1 MTNLTKEEYARLHLK
16 AKRGMLTAEERAALE
31 AYEAAAQPAPQTPV
45 PADTETL
52 LCCPYCGH
60 ATITTQIVS
69 DVTYRKP
76 ATVIAMMFAPLI
88 AVVLAFLLRN
98 MFVTVLALI
107 VVIVSALVPMW
118 AFYRGNYSVT
128 HKYYVCKR
136 CGYAERDT
144 KWKIVNDGGKAIEAV
159 AMGIGLTLVLI
170 FSVFMISKN
179 ADAER
184 LAMEARRIGVN
195 VNQIARTLNAEAKGR
210 GGMLRSDTL
219 NGCEK
224 GLEEVRGELSKLA
237 REVETLRQDFGSDMF
252 SALMYSDDP
261 GRLRRLVNYWFG
273 MGGDA

>member
-1 MTNLTKEEYARLHLK
+1 MASLTKEEYARLHLK
-16 AKRGMLTAEERAALE
+16 AKRGMLAAEERAALE

-170 FSVFMISKN
+170 FSVFVISKN
-179 ADAER
+179 VDFSSMPTWDIPAVEDTN
-184 LAMEARRIGVN
+184 GGN
-195 VNQIARTLNAEAKGR
+195 VQGTD
-210 GGMLRSDTL
+210 GGGKQTIEDL
-219 NGCEK
+219 
-224 GLEEVRGELSKLA
+224 
-237 REVETLRQDFGSDMF
+237 
-252 SALMYSDDP
+252 
-261 GRLRRLVNYWFG
+261 
-273 MGGDA
+273 GDGTILFLPEHQ

>member
-136 CGYAERDT
+136 CG
-144 KWKIVNDGGKAIEAV
+144 GKAIEAV

-179 ADAER
+179 VDFSSMPTWDIPAVEDTNGGNVQGTDGGGEQTIED
-184 LAMEARRIGVN
+184 LGNGTILMHGSLGV
-195 VNQIARTLNAEAKGR
+195 
-210 GGMLRSDTL
+210 
-219 NGCEK
+219 
-224 GLEEVRGELSKLA
+224 
-237 REVETLRQDFGSDMF
+237 
-252 SALMYSDDP
+252 
-261 GRLRRLVNYWFG
+261 
-273 MGGDA
+273 

>member
-45 PADTETL
+45 QADTETL

-179 ADAER
+179 VDFALCRHGTSR
-184 LAMEARRIGVN
+184 LSKTLTAAMFRAPMAVASRPS
-195 VNQIARTLNAEAKGR
+195 RTLV
-210 GGMLRSDTL
+210 T
-219 NGCEK
+219 
-224 GLEEVRGELSKLA
+224 A
-237 REVETLRQDFGSDMF
+237 RF
-252 SALMYSDDP
+252 
-261 GRLRRLVNYWFG
+261 
-273 MGGDA
+273 

>member
-98 MFVTVLALI
+98 MFVTVPSTERRSYGTITPPPRA
-107 VVIVSALVPMW
+107 
-118 AFYRGNYSVT
+118 
-128 HKYYVCKR
+128 VCTR
-136 CGYAERDT
+136 PFSRRPT
-144 KWKIVNDGGKAIEAV
+144 K
-159 AMGIGLTLVLI
+159 
-170 FSVFMISKN
+170 S
-179 ADAER
+179 
-184 LAMEARRIGVN
+184 RRI
-195 VNQIARTLNAEAKGR
+195 
-210 GGMLRSDTL
+210 
-219 NGCEK
+219 
-224 GLEEVRGELSKLA
+224 LS
-237 REVETLRQDFGSDMF
+237 
-252 SALMYSDDP
+252 P
-261 GRLRRLVNYWFG
+261 I
-273 MGGDA
+273 

>member
-31 AYEAAAQPAPQTPV
+31 TYEAAAQPAPQTPV

-118 AFYRGNYSVT
+118 AFYRGSYSVT

-179 ADAER
+179 
-184 LAMEARRIGVN
+184 V
-195 VNQIARTLNAEAKGR
+195 
-210 GGMLRSDTL
+210 
-219 NGCEK
+219 
-224 GLEEVRGELSKLA
+224 
-237 REVETLRQDFGSDMF
+237 DFSSM
-252 SALMYSDDP
+252 P
-261 GRLRRLVNYWFG
+261 T
-273 MGGDA
+273 

>member
-1 MTNLTKEEYARLHLK
+1 MSDLTPDELARLRLK
-16 AKRGMLTAEERAALE
+16 AKHGMLTAEERAALE

-144 KWKIVNDGGKAIEAV
+144 KWKIVNDGGKAIEEMQQRRDECFKHIGKAMYESCPELGDMSV
-159 AMGIGLTLVLI
+159 ADMRKAGRYLHKMLTKKAP
-170 FSVFMISKN
+170 SQG
-179 ADAER
+179 AAP
-184 LAMEARRIGVN
+184 ARNGAPV
-195 VNQIARTLNAEAKGR
+195 ASDSGSTSAPDGR
-210 GGMLRSDTL
+210 EPMPVSGYGEGM
-219 NGCEK
+219 
-224 GLEEVRGELSKLA
+224 
-237 REVETLRQDFGSDMF
+237 
-252 SALMYSDDP
+252 
-261 GRLRRLVNYWFG
+261 
-273 MGGDA
+273 

>member
-98 MFVTVLALI
+98 MFVTVPVFWKSSAKAPI
-107 VVIVSALVPMW
+107 FPAHDEQETKGVIAEVSAPFDGFVW
-118 AFYRGNYSVT
+118 NCRKDA
-128 HKYYVCKR
+128 
-136 CGYAERDT
+136 DT
-144 KWKIVNDGGKAIEAV
+144 ALCCAKAAGKNRV
-159 AMGIGLTLVLI
+159 AL
-170 FSVFMISKN
+170 
-179 ADAER
+179 
-184 LAMEARRIGVN
+184 
-195 VNQIARTLNAEAKGR
+195 
-210 GGMLRSDTL
+210 
-219 NGCEK
+219 
-224 GLEEVRGELSKLA
+224 
-237 REVETLRQDFGSDMF
+237 F
-252 SALMYSDDP
+252 SAP
-261 GRLRRLVNYWFG
+261 G
-273 MGGDA
+273 

>member
-1 MTNLTKEEYARLHLK
+1 MTNLTKDEYARLHLK

-179 ADAER
+179 VDFSSMPTWDIPAVEDTN
-184 LAMEARRIGVN
+184 GGN
-195 VNQIARTLNAEAKGR
+195 VQGTD
-210 GGMLRSDTL
+210 GG
-219 NGCEK
+219 
-224 GLEEVRGELSKLA
+224 GEQTIEDLGDG
-237 REVETLRQDFGSDMF
+237 TI
-252 SALMYSDDP
+252 LMYGDMPISD
-261 GRLRRLVNYWFG
+261 
-273 MGGDA
+273 

>member
-1 MTNLTKEEYARLHLK
+1 MMAR
-16 AKRGMLTAEERAALE
+16 KRDKKTAAQRTTAYGQYRAAG
-31 AYEAAAQPAPQTPV
+31 AAASEVQATPAVSRYKRKGP
-45 PADTETL
+45 
-52 LCCPYCGH
+52 
-60 ATITTQIVS
+60 ITTQIVS

-88 AVVLAFLLRN
+88 AFVLAFLLRN

-179 ADAER
+179 VDFSSMPTWDIPAVEDTN
-184 LAMEARRIGVN
+184 GGN
-195 VNQIARTLNAEAKGR
+195 VQGTD
-210 GGMLRSDTL
+210 GGGEQTIEDLG
-219 NGCEK
+219 NG
-224 GLEEVRGELSKLA
+224 
-237 REVETLRQDFGSDMF
+237 TI
-252 SALMYSDDP
+252 LMYGDMPISD
-261 GRLRRLVNYWFG
+261 
-273 MGGDA
+273 

>member
-136 CGYAERDT
+136 CWRCGFRVCPDRRS
-144 KWKIVNDGGKAIEAV
+144 WRVVG
-159 AMGIGLTLVLI
+159 
-170 FSVFMISKN
+170 S
-179 ADAER
+179 
-184 LAMEARRIGVN
+184 ARRPFRLGLPGVAAPGSTEGFGSH
-195 VNQIARTLNAEAKGR
+195 VGR
-210 GGMLRSDTL
+210 GKSFPCPTWASPSRWT
-219 NGCEK
+219 K
-224 GLEEVRGELSKLA
+224 GGGSKGTAQPPPRKL
-237 REVETLRQDFGSDMF
+237 TK
-252 SALMYSDDP
+252 
-261 GRLRRLVNYWFG
+261 
-273 MGGDA
+273 

>member
-144 KWKIVNDGGKAIEAV
+144 K
-159 AMGIGLTLVLI
+159 
-170 FSVFMISKN
+170 
-179 ADAER
+179 
-184 LAMEARRIGVN
+184 
-195 VNQIARTLNAEAKGR
+195 
-210 GGMLRSDTL
+210 
-219 NGCEK
+219 
-224 GLEEVRGELSKLA
+224 
-237 REVETLRQDFGSDMF
+237 
-252 SALMYSDDP
+252 
-261 GRLRRLVNYWFG
+261 
-273 MGGDA
+273 

>member
-76 ATVIAMMFAPLI
+76 
-88 AVVLAFLLRN
+88 AFLLRN

-179 ADAER
+179 VDFSSMPTWDIPAVEDTNGGNVQGTDGGGEQTIED
-184 LAMEARRIGVN
+184 LGNGTILMHGSLGV
-195 VNQIARTLNAEAKGR
+195 
-210 GGMLRSDTL
+210 
-219 NGCEK
+219 
-224 GLEEVRGELSKLA
+224 
-237 REVETLRQDFGSDMF
+237 
-252 SALMYSDDP
+252 
-261 GRLRRLVNYWFG
+261 
-273 MGGDA
+273 

>member
-128 HKYYVCKR
+128 HKYYV
-136 CGYAERDT
+136 
-144 KWKIVNDGGKAIEAV
+144 
-159 AMGIGLTLVLI
+159 
-170 FSVFMISKN
+170 
-179 ADAER
+179 
-184 LAMEARRIGVN
+184 
-195 VNQIARTLNAEAKGR
+195 
-210 GGMLRSDTL
+210 
-219 NGCEK
+219 
-224 GLEEVRGELSKLA
+224 
-237 REVETLRQDFGSDMF
+237 
-252 SALMYSDDP
+252 
-261 GRLRRLVNYWFG
+261 RLRCSRMTRSSSDCWKGWNRRFRFPRRKRATWCPWRQTWRRLSVRYLLWQ
-273 MGGDA
+273 MRCRV